1 MSVELLFNHILKK
14 SIELRQIPNTNANGL
29 AFWHKM
35 KGLLKAHNSTIL
47 VKWKKTR
54 QPNKKS
60 AEAMD
65 IMDLPEFLVN
75 GNGTQQTIEEN
86 HFLIQSIRLPTE
98 GNNIRKLMQIALNI
112 GQYVGMGGTPRP
124 WMRLN
129 NYLSQKEIKR
139 LDKKHKVALTNL
151 FKQIVKALK

>member
-1 MSVELLFNHILKK
+1 MSVELLFNFILKK
-14 SIELRQIPNTNANGL
+14 SIELRQGANNANGL

-47 VKWKKTR
+47 LNWKKTR
-54 QPNKKS
+54 KPSMNSSEAKK
-60 AEAMD
+60 
-65 IMDLPEFLVN
+65 IMELPEFFVN
-75 GNGTQQTIEEN
+75 GNGEEKVIEEN

-112 GQYVGMGGTPRP
+112 GQYIGSGGEPRP
-124 WMRLN
+124 WMSLD
-129 NYLSQKEIKR
+129 NYLTQNEIKR
-139 LDKKHKVALTNL
+139 LDKHHKVALTNL